1 MSSNYYG
8 DDDDD
13 GQINVIN
20 EAKVG
25 NIPENKEEGNQ

>member
-1 MSSNYYG
+1 MSNSNYYGG

-13 GQINVIN
+13 GQLIG